1 MNQYPVLFI
10 TFKDAE
16 AEEFGI
22 AYDKLKNSI
31 ADVCKS
37 IPELGEKSA
46 ANPADVQIFERMMF
60 NEASYA
66 EVQGSLKTIMRMMY
80 MSYSKKVILLID
92 EYDVPLA
99 NASEKGTKANQ
110 YYSAMLDVLKGI
122 MSTALKDNEY
132 LEFAVITGCLRI
144 AKESNVSADA
154 ETSEKRDMRFSQP
167 SLQRDG
173 LFTGTN
179 NFASY
184 SVLDEDFSE
193 YFGFSQDEVEEILTA
208 ADRND
213 KADVIK
219 EWYDGYV
226 FGNHSVYCPWDVM
239 NYMSALKKDRMQ
251 NQKNIGNLQ
260 VIMAFCFRLSSGRI
274 LT

>member
-1 MNQYPVLFI
+1 MTFKAGVGKSDFEALRKSNNYYVDKTEFIYELVEETDNQVSLYTRPRRFGKTLMMSMLANFFSIRKESKSLFEGLKITAHIEFCEKWMNQYPVLFI

-16 AEEFGI
+16 AEEFGV

-46 ANPADVQIFERMMF
+46 ANPADVQIFERLMF

-80 MSYSKKVILLID
+80 MIYSKKVILLID

-110 YYSAMLDVLKGI
+110 YFSAMLDVLKGI
-122 MSTALKDNEY
+122 MSKALKDNEY

-154 ETSEKRDMRFSQP
+154 ETSEKRDMRFS
-167 SLQRDG
+167 
-173 LFTGTN
+173 
-179 NFASY
+179 
-184 SVLDEDFSE
+184 
-193 YFGFSQDEVEEILTA
+193 
-208 ADRND
+208 
-213 KADVIK
+213 
-219 EWYDGYV
+219 
-226 FGNHSVYCPWDVM
+226 
-239 NYMSALKKDRMQ
+239 
-251 NQKNIGNLQ
+251 
-260 VIMAFCFRLSSGRI
+260 
-274 LT
+274 